1 MNNEIEIKNLT
12 KDYATD
18 KKKTK
23 ALDKASF
30 NIKSGDF
37 VSIVGA
43 SGCGKS
49 TLLNCIAG
57 FIKQGSGTIKFSRQN
72 EKIGFVFQNRE
83 LFPWLNTFENI
94 EFGLKLNNQTRSKKT
109 INGLIAKVGLKGF
122 EKSYP
127 NELSI
132 GMQQRV
138 GIARALATKPRIIL
152 MDEPFSSV
160 DYLTRIKLQELLM
173 HIWEASK
180 PSVIFVTHDID
191 EAIFLGETLLIMSER
206 PGKIIKEI
214 KIDLPRPRT
223 TKTLTSKRFNQ
234 IKSKVLKI
242 LNAN

>member
-1 MNNEIEIKNLT
+1 MNNEIEIKELT
-12 KDYATD
+12 KNYLAN
-18 KKKTK
+18 KKKIK
-23 ALDKASF
+23 AIDNVSF
-30 NIKSGDF
+30 NVKSGDF
-37 VSIVGA
+37 VSVVGP

-57 FIKQGSGTIKFSRQN
+57 FIKQSSGNITFSRKN
-72 EKIGFVFQNRE
+72 ETIGTVFQDRE

-94 EFGLKLNNQTRSKKT
+94 EFGLKINKKIDT
-109 INGLIAKVGLKGF
+109 KNTVNLLVSKVGLSGF
-122 EKSYP
+122 EKSYL

-138 GIARALATKPRIIL
+138 GIARALATKPRILL
-152 MDEPFSSV
+152 MDEPFGSV

-173 HIWEASK
+173 HLWETSK

-191 EAIFLGETLLIMSER
+191 EAIFLGETLLIMSNR

-223 TKTLTSKRFNQ
+223 IKTLTSNKFNK
-234 IKSKVLKI
+234 IKSEVLDFLSKS
-242 LNAN
+242 